1 MSKGIKETVREADKK
16 VFYEMEKHSQL
27 VIDFVE
33 ELEEL
38 EGEDFENPE
47 TRGALVYDIDNILEI
62 IDPKRIEDIKVL
74 SEIKLALRR
83 GV

>member
-1 MSKGIKETVREADKK
+1 MNKGIKETIREAGQKT
-16 VFYEMEKHSQL
+16 FYEMEKHSQL

-33 ELEEL
+33 NLEEL
-38 EGEDFENPE
+38 EEEDFENPE
-47 TRGALVYDIDNILEI
+47 VRGALVYDIDNILEI
-62 IDPKRIEDIKVL
+62 IDSKRIEDIKVL

>member
-1 MSKGIKETVREADKK
+1 MNKGIKETVREADKK

-38 EGEDFENPE
+38 EEEDFENPE

-62 IDPKRIEDIKVL
+62 IDPKGIEDIKVL